1 MPTATYLERRDHLE
15 IYFDRTAVDAWA
27 KMTSDAPLTGIRAT
41 VRAGRDRMR
50 ATLLNWLPS
59 DLRGAR
65 VLDAGCGTGALT
77 LEVAKRGAHVV
88 GIDLSPTLINLARER
103 MPAEL
108 ASRIHFLAGD
118 MLHPTPGAGFDY
130 CVAMDSLI
138 HYRADDLVRVLSG
151 FTGFTAEAIL
161 FTFAPRT
168 ALLAAMHNAGKLFPR
183 SNRAPGIEPV
193 AERTLRRKIAAGEH
207 LVRWREGRSLRIV
220 NGFYTS
226 QAMELVSR

>member
-1 MPTATYLERRDHLE
+1 MPTATYLARRNHLE
-15 IYFDRTAVDAWA
+15 TYFDRTAAEAWA

-41 VRAGRDRMR
+41 VRAGRERMR
-50 ATLLNWLPS
+50 ATLLEWLPS

-65 VLDAGCGTGALT
+65 VLDAGCGTGALSH
-77 LEVAKRGAHVV
+77 EAAKRGAYVV
-88 GIDLSPTLINLARER
+88 GIDLSPTLINLARDR
-103 MPAEL
+103 TPPDL
-108 ASRIHFLAGD
+108 LGKIKFLAGD
-118 MLHPTPGAGFDY
+118 MLHPPQGAPFDF

-151 FTGFTAEAIL
+151 LAGFTDQAVI

-168 ALLAAMHNAGKLFPR
+168 ALLAVMHSAGRLFPR

-193 AERTLRRKIAAGEH
+193 AEGKLRQTIAAEEPLSG
-207 LVRWREGRSLRIV
+207 WREGRSARIV

-226 QAMELVSR
+226 QAMELVTR